1 MSSDFEQRLERF
13 ADLTVQVGLNLQ
25 PGQRLIVT
33 DPSLT
38 CGVALEAAP
47 LVRRVAAS
55 AYRAGARRVDV
66 IWGDAALTL
75 ARFAHAPADSFDE
88 YPTWYSEALLRFT
101 EEGGA
106 LLSIHAR
113 NPDLLAGQAE
123 DRVNTAQTAAWTTL
137 GPVLKL
143 VSGNGTNWCVIA
155 APVEGWAAK
164 VFPDRPAADRM
175 ALLWEQIFR
184 TCRIDQP
191 DPIAAW
197 EEHLRGLAA
206 RSAYLN
212 ARAYHA
218 LRFRGTGTD
227 LTVGLPQGHIWKS
240 GKATSAQGIAFT
252 ANLPTEE
259 VFTMPHRA
267 RVEGHVRASKPLAY
281 GGSPIEGIEL
291 TFEAGRVVRAEAAT
305 HAGVLRKLIET
316 DEGAARLGEVALVPH
331 GSPIAQSGLL
341 FFNTLFDE
349 NAASH
354 LAFGRAYKMNLR
366 DGGTLSDEDFTAAGG
381 NSSLVHVDFMIGA
394 ADTDVDGLNAA
405 GEAEPVMRAGEW
417 AFEA

>member
-1 MSSDFEQRLERF
+1 MSNSFDQQLERF
-13 ADLTVQVGLNLQ
+13 ADLTIRVGLNLQ
-25 PGQRLIVT
+25 PGQRLIIT

-47 LVRRVAAS
+47 LVRRLVAS

-66 IWGDAALTL
+66 IWGDAELTRT
-75 ARFAHAPADSFDE
+75 RFALAPADSFDE
-88 YPTWYSEALLRFT
+88 YPTWYSEALLRFI
-101 EEGGA
+101 EQGGA

-113 NPDLLAGQAE
+113 DPDLLAGQPEA
-123 DRVNTAQTAAWTTL
+123 RVNAAQTAAWTEL
-137 GPVLKL
+137 GPVLKI

-155 APVEGWAAK
+155 APVEAWAAK
-164 VFPDRPAADRM
+164 VLPDRPASERTG
-175 ALLWEQIFR
+175 LLWEQIFR
-184 TCRIDQP
+184 TCRLDRP

-212 ARAYHA
+212 TRAYHA
-218 LRFRGTGTD
+218 LRFRGQGTD
-227 LTVGLPQGHIWKS
+227 LTVGLPEGHVWKS
-240 GKATSAQGIAFT
+240 GKARSAQGIDFT

-259 VFTMPHRA
+259 VFSMPHRA

-281 GGSPIEGIEL
+281 GGSLIEGIEL
-291 TFEAGRVVRAEAAT
+291 IFEAGRVVRAEAAT
-305 HAGVLRKLIET
+305 HAGVLRQLIAT
-316 DEGAARLGEVALVPH
+316 DEGAGRLGEVALVPH
-331 GSPIAQSGLL
+331 SSPISQSGLL

-354 LAFGRAYKMNLR
+354 LAIGRAYKMNLR
-366 DGGTLSDEDFTAAGG
+366 GGEALDDEAFAAAGG

-394 ADTDVDGLNAA
+394 ADTDVDGLDAA
-405 GEAEPVMRAGEW
+405 GAAEPVMRAGEW
-417 AFEA
+417 AFGA